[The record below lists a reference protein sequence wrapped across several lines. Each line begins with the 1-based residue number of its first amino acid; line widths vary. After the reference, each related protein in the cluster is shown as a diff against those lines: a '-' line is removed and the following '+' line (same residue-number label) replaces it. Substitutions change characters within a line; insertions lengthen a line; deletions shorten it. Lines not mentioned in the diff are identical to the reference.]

1 MRSKL
6 IYWLVYS
13 GMWLFSALPFRVLYM
28 LSDLNCLLMYRIGK
42 YRRRVVRG
50 NLLRSFPEKTDA
62 ERLQIERKFY
72 RYLSDYML
80 EDLKLL
86 HMSAEELCARMT
98 YKNTKQYLELTEKYG
113 GIIVMIPH
121 YANYEWLIGMG
132 SIMKPEDVPVQVYK
146 PIER

>member
-13 GMWLFSALPFRVLYM
+13 GMWLFSALPFRILYM
-28 LSDLNCLLMYRIGK
+28 LSDLNYLLMYRVGK
-42 YRRRVVRG
+42 YRRKVVRG

-98 YKNTKQYLELTEKYG
+98 Y
-113 GIIVMIPH
+113 
-121 YANYEWLIGMG
+121 
-132 SIMKPEDVPVQVYK
+132 
-146 PIER
+146 

>member
-28 LSDLNCLLMYRIGK
+28 FSDLNYLLMYHIGK
-42 YRRRVVRG
+42 YRRKVVRG

-86 HMSAEELCARMT
+86 HMSAEELCVRMT
-98 YKNTKQYLELTEKYG
+98 YKNPVRVDTSSMIFPFIVKIVFTVYKY
-113 GIIVMIPH
+113 P
-121 YANYEWLIGMG
+121 YPQLQKC
-132 SIMKPEDVPVQVYK
+132 KPETSASADNVVVSPD
-146 PIER
+146 